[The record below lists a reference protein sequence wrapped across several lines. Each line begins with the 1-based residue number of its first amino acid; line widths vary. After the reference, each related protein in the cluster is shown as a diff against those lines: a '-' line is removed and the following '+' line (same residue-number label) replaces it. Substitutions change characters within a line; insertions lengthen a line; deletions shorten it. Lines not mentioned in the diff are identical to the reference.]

1 MRKTFFSKISF
12 MLIAIL
18 LMWLKT
24 YAVYKTSFHIKIDN
38 LTQEF
43 ILFINPL
50 SFLLL
55 IFGLS
60 LFLKGKN
67 RNRYIIAMSCLVTFV
82 LLANMVFYRFY
93 NDFLTIPVLFQTSN
107 MGDLGSS
114 IGTLLEP
121 TDLLLA
127 VDIAVLIWLHIRQ
140 KAFQSDIPSTKNERA
155 AYFLFVASVYFF
167 NLGLSEA
174 ERPQLLTRSFD
185 REMLVKNISL
195 FNFHI
200 YDGVLQSKQSAQRAL
215 ADSNSLTEIENYVTA
230 NVKDANKRLFG
241 AAKGRNVILVS
252 LESTQSF
259 VINEKL
265 NGEEITPFLND
276 FIKQSY
282 NFNNVY
288 HQTGQGKTSD
298 SEFIVDNSLY
308 PLGRGAVFFTNA
320 GNQYMAAPEIL
331 KNSGY
336 YSAVLH
342 ANNKSF
348 WNRDLMYDSFG
359 YDSFFDINSYDV
371 TDENSVGW
379 GLKDKEFFEQSSELM
394 KNLPQP
400 FYSRLI
406 TLTNHFPFDLDEE
419 DQLIDEYDSSSQTLN
434 KYFPTVRYQDEALKR
449 FIEKLKED
457 GLYDNSVIVLY
468 GDHYGI
474 SENHNE
480 AMGQFL
486 GKEITPFEEVQ
497 LQKVP
502 LVIHIPG
509 ITDKKPQTIETVGGQ
524 IDIRPTLMNLLG
536 IDTKDQ
542 IQFGNDLLSD
552 EKLDF
557 TVLRDGSFI
566 TDQVVYTDGACY
578 DKETGKPL
586 EETKQCEAF
595 ADKAKQELSLSD
607 EIIYGDLLRFYDQK
621 RLDNSSKRKEN
632 KCLIR
637 HHNHNV
643 SALK

>member
-230 NVKDANKRLFG
+230 NAKDANKRLFG

-595 ADKAKQELSLSD
+595 ANKAKQELSLSD

-621 RLDNSSKRKEN
+621 RLDNSSKRKE
-632 KCLIR
+632 KQMLDQA
-637 HHNHNV
+637 
-643 SALK
+643 S

>member
-230 NVKDANKRLFG
+230 NAKDANKRLFG
-241 AAKGRNVILVS
+241 AAKRRNVILVS

-480 AMGQFL
+480 AMGEFL

-621 RLDNSSKRKEN
+621 RLDNSSKRGIIITMSPASK
-632 KCLIR
+632 
-637 HHNHNV
+637 
-643 SALK
+643 

>member
-348 WNRDLMYDSFG
+348 WNRDLMYDSFE

-621 RLDNSSKRKEN
+621 RLDNSSKRKE
-632 KCLIR
+632 KQMLDQA
-637 HHNHNV
+637 
-643 SALK
+643 S

>member
-230 NVKDANKRLFG
+230 NAKDANKRLFG

-419 DQLIDEYDSSSQTLN
+419 DQLIDEYDSNSQTLN

-621 RLDNSSKRKEN
+621 RLDNSSKRKDR
-632 KCLIR
+632 KS
-637 HHNHNV
+637 V
-643 SALK
+643 V

>member
-230 NVKDANKRLFG
+230 NAKDANKRLFG

-419 DQLIDEYDSSSQTLN
+419 DQLIDEYDSNSQTLN

-621 RLDNSSKRKEN
+621 RLDNSSKRKE
-632 KCLIR
+632 KQMLDQA
-637 HHNHNV
+637 
-643 SALK
+643 S

>member
-230 NVKDANKRLFG
+230 NAKDANKRLFG

-259 VINEKL
+259 VINEKV

-406 TLTNHFPFDLDEE
+406 TLTNHFPFDLDAE

-578 DKETGKPL
+578 DKKTGKPL

-621 RLDNSSKRKEN
+621 RLDNSSKRKE
-632 KCLIR
+632 KQMIDQA
-637 HHNHNV
+637 
-643 SALK
+643 S

>member
-230 NVKDANKRLFG
+230 NAKDANKRLFG

-406 TLTNHFPFDLDEE
+406 TLTNHFPFDLDAE

-578 DKETGKPL
+578 DKKTGKPL

-621 RLDNSSKRKEN
+621 RLDNSSKRKE
-632 KCLIR
+632 KQMIDQA
-637 HHNHNV
+637 
-643 SALK
+643 S

>member
-67 RNRYIIAMSCLVTFV
+67 RNRYIIAMSCLVTFI

-230 NVKDANKRLFG
+230 NAKDANKRLFG

-621 RLDNSSKRKEN
+621 RLDNSSKRKE
-632 KCLIR
+632 KQMLDQA
-637 HHNHNV
+637 
-643 SALK
+643 S

>member
-230 NVKDANKRLFG
+230 NAKDANKRLFG

-509 ITDKKPQTIETVGGQ
+509 ITNKKPQTIETVGGQ

-621 RLDNSSKRKEN
+621 RLDNSSKRKE
-632 KCLIR
+632 KQMLDQA
-637 HHNHNV
+637 
-643 SALK
+643 S

>member
-621 RLDNSSKRKEN
+621 RLDNSSKRKE
-632 KCLIR
+632 KQMLDQA
-637 HHNHNV
+637 
-643 SALK
+643 S

>member
-230 NVKDANKRLFG
+230 NAKDANKRLFG

-480 AMGQFL
+480 AMGEFL

-621 RLDNSSKRKEN
+621 RLDNSSKRKE
-632 KCLIR
+632 KQMLDQA
-637 HHNHNV
+637 
-643 SALK
+643 S

>member
-67 RNRYIIAMSCLVTFV
+67 RNRYIIAMSCLVTFI

-230 NVKDANKRLFG
+230 NAKDANKRLFG

-480 AMGQFL
+480 AMGEFL

-621 RLDNSSKRKEN
+621 RLDNSSKRKE
-632 KCLIR
+632 KQMLDQA
-637 HHNHNV
+637 
-643 SALK
+643 S

>member
-93 NDFLTIPVLFQTSN
+93 NDFLTIPVFFQTSN

-230 NVKDANKRLFG
+230 NAKDANKRLFG

-621 RLDNSSKRKEN
+621 RLDNSSKRKE
-632 KCLIR
+632 KQMLDQA
-637 HHNHNV
+637 
-643 SALK
+643 S

>member
-230 NVKDANKRLFG
+230 NAKDANKRLFG

-419 DQLIDEYDSSSQTLN
+419 DQLIDEYDSNSQTLN

-621 RLDNSSKRKEN
+621 RLDNSSKRKE
-632 KCLIR
+632 KQMLDQ
-637 HHNHNV
+637 
-643 SALK
+643 AFFF

>member
-230 NVKDANKRLFG
+230 NAKDANKRLFG

-621 RLDNSSKRKEN
+621 RLDNSSKRKE
-632 KCLIR
+632 KQLLDQA
-637 HHNHNV
+637 
-643 SALK
+643 S

>member
-50 SFLLL
+50 SFLLF
-55 IFGLS
+55 IFGFS

-67 RNRYIIAMSCLVTFV
+67 RNRYMIAMSCLVTFV

-127 VDIAVLIWLHIRQ
+127 VDIAVLIWLHIGQ

-155 AYFLFVASVYFF
+155 AYFLFVVSVYFF

-230 NVKDANKRLFG
+230 NVKDANKSLFG

-259 VINEKL
+259 VVNEKV
-265 NGEEITPFLND
+265 NGKEITPFLND

-320 GNQYMAAPEIL
+320 GNEYRAAPEIL

-348 WNRDLMYDSFG
+348 WNRDLMYESLG
-359 YDSFFDINSYDV
+359 YDSFLDSNAYDV
-371 TDENSVGW
+371 TDKNSVGW

-419 DQLIDEYDSSSQTLN
+419 DKLIDRYDSSSQTLN

-457 GLYDNSVIVLY
+457 GLYNNSIIVLY

-536 IDTKDQ
+536 IETKDQ
-542 IQFGNDLLSD
+542 IQFGNDLLSE
-552 EKLDF
+552 EKMDF

-566 TDQVVYTDGACY
+566 TDQVVYTDGVCY
-578 DKETGKPL
+578 DKETGNPL
-586 EETKQCEAF
+586 KEAKQCEAF

-621 RLDNSSKRKEN
+621 RLDNSSKRKE
-632 KCLIR
+632 KQMLDQA
-637 HHNHNV
+637 
-643 SALK
+643 S

>member
-230 NVKDANKRLFG
+230 NAKDANKRLFG

-457 GLYDNSVIVLY
+457 WLYDNSVIVLY

-621 RLDNSSKRKEN
+621 RLDNSSKRKE
-632 KCLIR
+632 KQMLDQA
-637 HHNHNV
+637 
-643 SALK
+643 S

>member
-127 VDIAVLIWLHIRQ
+127 VDIVVLIWLHIRQ

-230 NVKDANKRLFG
+230 NAKDANKRLFG

-359 YDSFFDINSYDV
+359 YDSFLDINSYDV

-621 RLDNSSKRKEN
+621 RLDNSSKRKE
-632 KCLIR
+632 KQMLDQA
-637 HHNHNV
+637 
-643 SALK
+643 S

>member
-230 NVKDANKRLFG
+230 NAKDANKRLFG

-419 DQLIDEYDSSSQTLN
+419 DQLIDEYDSNSQTLN

-621 RLDNSSKRKEN
+621 RLDNSSKRKE
-632 KCLIR
+632 KQMLDQADR
-637 HHNHNV
+637 KSV
-643 SALK
+643 V

>member
-140 KAFQSDIPSTKNERA
+140 KTFQSDIPSTKNERA

-230 NVKDANKRLFG
+230 NAKDANKRLFG
-241 AAKGRNVILVS
+241 AAKRRNVILVS

-480 AMGQFL
+480 AMGEFL

-621 RLDNSSKRKEN
+621 RLDNSSKRKE
-632 KCLIR
+632 KQMLDQA
-637 HHNHNV
+637 
-643 SALK
+643 S

>member
-230 NVKDANKRLFG
+230 NAKDANKRLFG

-348 WNRDLMYDSFG
+348 WNRDLMYGSFG

-595 ADKAKQELSLSD
+595 ADKAKQELTLSD

-621 RLDNSSKRKEN
+621 RLDNSSKRKE
-632 KCLIR
+632 KQMLDQA
-637 HHNHNV
+637 
-643 SALK
+643 S

>member
-155 AYFLFVASVYFF
+155 AYFLFVSSVYFF

-230 NVKDANKRLFG
+230 NAKDANKRLFG

-371 TDENSVGW
+371 ADENSVGW

-480 AMGQFL
+480 AMGEFL

-621 RLDNSSKRKEN
+621 RLDNSSKRKE
-632 KCLIR
+632 KQMLDQA
-637 HHNHNV
+637 
-643 SALK
+643 S